1 MDPLSRG
8 DKPLKIDSWP
18 QAIVAVAGIAAT
30 AGVVVFLAGAGWSGE
45 AIGAFATLA
54 LGIVATQFVQT
65 RKTAQVEA
73 KTDQQS
79 ETLDQIVRQTN
90 GKSDAELD
98 EIAGR
103 AAVQV
108 IAAYR
113 RGELR

>member
-1 MDPLSRG
+1 MAPLSRG

-30 AGVVVFLAGAGWSGE
+30 AGVVVFLASAGWNAE

-79 ETLDQIVRQTN
+79 EVLDTIVAQTN
-90 GKSDAELD
+90 GKSEQELE
-98 EIAGR
+98 EIADR
-103 AAVQV
+103 AVLKLV
-108 IAAYR
+108 AAYR